1 MNKLTIEEFNELQKN
16 IKIRD
21 LTQKIWNDLFFLK
34 HLLERK
40 RSDKLSKSMKMISE
54 IEDESVDKIRKFIEL
69 RDKL

>member
-40 RSDKLSKSMKMISE
+40 RC
-54 IEDESVDKIRKFIEL
+54 V
-69 RDKL
+69 